1 MRDCTIMLIWRIWS
15 LRSDLTHGK
24 EAPPVTATIWSLRS
38 DLTHGKEAP
47 PVTATSDYLQ
57 SYMNSLNL
65 CCRLS
70 MEEILK
76 GKMPMIR
83 DPTVKVSIPRTH
95 LHWSRPLTDQAA
107 LSVDGAFMQE
117 DGSAAAGMILRRH
130 DGSVIFAAYRCIFN
144 CNDVL
149 EAELHAIMQG
159 MALAL
164 QHCSLP
170 IVVQSNSSMAL
181 AAMTGDSLSR
191 FVYGHL
197 VAEIRLHMEAREFVP
212 SKITREQNRVA
223 HRLALYSRIES
234 TTVVWLGRSP
244 PCIEE
249 LVPLDCNPMHM
260 E

>member
-24 EAPPVTATIWSLRS
+24 
-38 DLTHGKEAP
+38 DAP

-65 CCRLS
+65 CRRFS
-70 MEEILK
+70 TEEILK
-76 GKMPMIR
+76 GKMTLVQEANVEVPN
-83 DPTVKVSIPRTH
+83 PRTP
-95 LHWSRPLTDQAA
+95 LHWPRPPTDWAA

-144 CNDVL
+144 CNDAL

-164 QHCSLP
+164 QHSSLP
-170 IVVQSNSSMAL
+170 IVVQSDSSTAL

-191 FVYGHL
+191 SAYGHL
-197 VAEIRLHMEAREFVP
+197 VAEIWLHLEAREFVP
-212 SKITREQNRVA
+212 SKIKREQNRVA
-223 HRLALYSRIES
+223 HRLALYSRTES
-234 TTVVWLGRSP
+234 TTAVWLGRSP
-244 PCIEE
+244 PWIED